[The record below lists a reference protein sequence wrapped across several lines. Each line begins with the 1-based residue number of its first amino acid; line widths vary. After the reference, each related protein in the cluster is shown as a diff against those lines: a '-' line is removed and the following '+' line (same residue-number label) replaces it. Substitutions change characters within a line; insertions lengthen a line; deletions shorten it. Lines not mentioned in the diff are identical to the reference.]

1 MIIQQEKAA
10 ILYKLHQGPRLLV
23 LPNCWDVA
31 SALVI
36 ARAGAQAIATS
47 SAGIAY
53 VLGYP
58 DGQQIFR
65 AEMLD
70 MVRRVAAAVAVPV
83 TADVE
88 AGYGDAGETARQ
100 VIAAGAV
107 GINLED
113 ADENGRLFSLESQLE
128 RIRAARAAGNAAGVA
143 LVINARTDAF
153 ATPGFS
159 NEVRAAEAVRRAN
172 AYLEAGAGCAFVPF
186 INDATVIAQLV
197 KQIRGPLNILAGP
210 LSPPLADL
218 ERMGV
223 RRASLGSA
231 VARAAYG
238 RAQQV
243 AEELLGSASLKSL
256 DGAIPYAEMQSLFSK

>member
-1 MIIQQEKAA
+1 MSIQQEKAA
-10 ILYKLHQGPRLLV
+10 TLRKLHQGPRILV
-23 LPNCWDVA
+23 LANAWDVA
-31 SALVI
+31 SARVI

-53 VLGYP
+53 VLGYA
-58 DGQQIFR
+58 DGQQISR

-70 MVRRVAAAVAVPV
+70 MVRRIAAAVALPV

-107 GINLED
+107 GLNLED
-113 ADENGRLFSLESQLE
+113 ADETGALFSMESQID
-128 RIRAARAAGNAAGVA
+128 RVRAVRAAADAAGIA

-153 ATPGFS
+153 AVPGFS
-159 NEVRAAEAVRRAN
+159 TEVRLAEAVLRAN
-172 AYLEAGAGCAFVPF
+172 AYLEAGADCAFVPF
-186 INDATVIAQLV
+186 VSAPEVIAQLAT
-197 KQIRGPLNILAGP
+197 QIRGPLNILAG
-210 LSPPLADL
+210 SAAPPLAEL

-231 VARAAYG
+231 VARAAYR

-243 AEELLGSASLKSL
+243 AAELLSSGTCKSL
-256 DGAIPYAEMQSLFSK
+256 DGAITYAEMQSLFKP